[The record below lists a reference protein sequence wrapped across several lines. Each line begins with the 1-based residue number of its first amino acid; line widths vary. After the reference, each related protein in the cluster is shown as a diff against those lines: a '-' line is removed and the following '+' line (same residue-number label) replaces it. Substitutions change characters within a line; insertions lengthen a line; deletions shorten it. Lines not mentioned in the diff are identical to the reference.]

1 MRLLQRLSGWLDL
14 EPVRPAGEA
23 PDPLDPVREAEG
35 IRQAML
41 ASLGRGALADHP
53 LLAQRI
59 QQARDIMALWHLRA
73 DLQAALNGAWGEDR
87 ARKLLAPITC
97 RFRGLVPLAA
107 WARAIERA
115 EHL

>member
-1 MRLLQRLSGWLDL
+1 
-14 EPVRPAGEA
+14 
-23 PDPLDPVREAEG
+23 
-35 IRQAML
+35 
-41 ASLGRGALADHP
+41 
-53 LLAQRI
+53 
-59 QQARDIMALWHLRA
+59 MALWYLRA
-73 DLQAALNGAWGEDR
+73 DLQAALNGAWGEEH